1 MRNKIWTGF
10 AILQILF
17 FSKSLFADD
26 YWIRV
31 PTPITSW
38 LYRCTFTDTL
48 NGWAVGDSGK
58 IVHTS
63 DGGNTWNIQSSGI
76 DFFIEEVF
84 FLNKRLGWAIA
95 NDYFF
100 YGTTI
105 LKTTNGGVN
114 WSSSRYPDT
123 TFVLY
128 TINFLDSLNGYLA
141 GYRGVMLKTTDAGN
155 SWERKQIDSNMVSL
169 FPIEKVTFYNSQFG
183 IACGGI
189 IDISGV
195 IWISSNF
202 GTTWKAFS
210 TAPEPLYDIIWLD
223 SFRALGTGGDYEYG
237 LNIVRSYDGGM
248 GWDYYNPGIF
258 GIGQKL
264 AFRTGNEVWIP
275 LGFSQRFAVST
286 DTAHTLIEL
295 PAPDSTAVYDAVFI
309 DSTHGW
315 AVGTNGAIYKFNTL
329 IIGNHNQQ
337 NNIPA
342 ENKLSQNYP
351 NPFNPSTTISFTLT
365 KHTRVKITMY
375 DVLGREVRVLLEDI
389 KNPGEHKL
397 KFDASAL
404 SSGVYFYKIEAGS
417 YTETKKM
424 VLIK

>member
-1 MRNKIWTGF
+1 MRNKIKTG
-10 AILQILF
+10 IVILF
-17 FSKSLFADD
+17 VLFLSKSLFAED

-38 LYRCTFTDTL
+38 LYRCAFTDTL

-63 DGGNTWNIQSSGI
+63 DGGDTWNIQPSGI

-95 NDYFF
+95 NDFFF

-141 GYRGVMLKTTDAGN
+141 GYHGVLLKTSDAGN
-155 SWERKQIDSNMVSL
+155 SWDRKHIDSNIVSL
-169 FPIEKVTFYNSQFG
+169 FPIEKIAIRNYQYG
-183 IACGGI
+183 LACGGV

-195 IWISSNF
+195 IWYSTNY

-210 TAPEPLYDIIWLD
+210 AAPEPLYDIIWLD
-223 SFRALGTGGDYEYG
+223 SSRALGTGGDYEYG
-237 LNIVRSYDGGM
+237 LNIVRSYDGGQE
-248 GWDYYNPGIF
+248 WIYENPGIF
-258 GIGQKL
+258 GIGQRL
-264 AFRTGNEVWIP
+264 AFRTDYEVWRP

-286 DTAHTLIEL
+286 DTAHTLVEL
-295 PAPDSTAVYDAVFI
+295 PAPDSSAVYDALFI

-315 AVGTNGAIYKFNTL
+315 AVGTNGAIYKFNKL
-329 IIGNHNQQ
+329 IIGKHNQQ
-337 NNIPA
+337 NILPA
-342 ENKLSQNYP
+342 ENKLGQNYP

-365 KHTRVKITMY
+365 KHTRVKITLY
-375 DVLGREVRVLLEDI
+375 DLLGRAVRVLLEDI

-397 KFDASAL
+397 NFNASGL
-404 SSGVYFYKIEAGS
+404 SSGVYYYKIEAGS
-417 YTETKKM
+417 FTESKKM